1 MISKAADTISVD
13 LWWKNEGFLV
23 FLKSFL
29 GTNPGKIRWKT
40 WKWSFLTN
48 FYSKKASKC
57 FKNCFSRV
65 VFVRLG
71 LKMMIFGS
79 KITKNSDFGVLRP
92 KITIFARPGSKAWKK
107 GSKTWK
113 PHFLYQNTYFK
124 LWAEIFLRK
133 NRIWIIHLNTLP
145 PAWDHMLP
153 WSFRGLFGLKTLKT
167 TEF

>member
-1 MISKAADTISVD
+1 MHCGRISDFALYATSDRPP
-13 LWWKNEGFLV
+13 GFLAS
-23 FLKSFL
+23 LESFL
-29 GTNPGKIRWKT
+29 GKKPGQIRWKT

-48 FYSKKASKC
+48 FCPKNASKSL
-57 FKNCFSRV
+57 KHCFSRV

-79 KITKNSDFGVLRP
+79 KITKKSDFGGPEAENHHFRSAGVKSL
-92 KITIFARPGSKAWKK
+92 KK

-133 NRIWIIHLNTLP
+133 NRIWIIHLNYIPMVGWPTP
-145 PAWDHMLP
+145 
-153 WSFRGLFGLKTLKT
+153 K
-167 TEF
+167 